1 MQLCQNR
8 RAGCHDH
15 VRAQRVKF
23 KGGRAYRRRLGRRTD
38 PALLDLQVAAG
49 DLAESA
55 QGVMERRAV
64 LLAFG
69 ILGARAAHREHDTP
83 DPSGLLRTRCDQGRY
98 CIGNRP
104 TGPQNEFKSFYV
116 PTPRNGR
123 HWHGAC
129 PSKAY
134 KLRVCH

>member
-1 MQLCQNR
+1 MATTR
-8 RAGCHDH
+8 PP
-15 VRAQRVKF
+15 QRDKF

-49 DLAESA
+49 DLAKSA

-64 LLAFG
+64 LGLRD
-69 ILGARAAHREHDTP
+69 LGARAAHREHDTP

-104 TGPQNEFKSFYV
+104 HR
-116 PTPRNGR
+116 TP
-123 HWHGAC
+123 
-129 PSKAY
+129 K
-134 KLRVCH
+134 